1 MKTAVVLLNLGGPD
15 RPESVKSFLFNLFND
30 PLIIRL
36 PGFLR
41 TPLAWLISTRR
52 NKEAQAIYS
61 EIGGKSP
68 ILEITTAQA
77 EALSTKLAAHGM
89 DNQVFVSMR
98 YWHPMTDEV
107 VQKVKAYNPDHVFL
121 LPLYPQYSTTTS
133 KSSLDIWL
141 KESKKQSLKVP
152 TKYACCYPTN
162 KKLIEAHS
170 QLIQKQIL
178 EVKNKKIRILFSAH
192 SLPVS
197 IIKSGDPY
205 QWQVQQTVLS
215 IMNGINGAEDHVLC
229 YQSKVTP
236 VKWLEPSTPD
246 EIKKAVQD
254 DVAIIIVPIAFVSDH
269 SETLVEL
276 DIEYKNLA
284 EEMGSKD
291 YYRIEALN
299 INEMFIEG
307 LKDLVLESQ
316 EVRVTKNISAKI
328 CPKTFK
334 AVSYTH
340 LTLPTTV
347 IV

>member
-15 RPESVKSFLFNLFND
+15 RPESVKRFLFNLFND

-133 KSSLDIWL
+133 KSSLDVWL
-141 KESKKQSLKVP
+141 KESKKQNLKVP

-334 AVSYTH
+334 ECYH
-340 LTLPTTV
+340 NFNE
-347 IV
+347 

>member
-15 RPESVKSFLFNLFND
+15 RPESVKRFLFNLFND

-77 EALSTKLAAHGM
+77 EALSTKLATHGM

-162 KKLIEAHS
+162 QKLIEAHS

-215 IMNGINGAEDHVLC
+215 IMNGIKGAEDHVLC

-334 AVSYTH
+334 ECYH
-340 LTLPTTV
+340 NFNE
-347 IV
+347 

>member
-15 RPESVKSFLFNLFND
+15 RPESVKRFLFNLFND

-77 EALSTKLAAHGM
+77 EALNTKLAAHGM

-133 KSSLDIWL
+133 KSSLDVWL
-141 KESKKQSLKVP
+141 KESKKQNLKVP

-178 EVKNKKIRILFSAH
+178 QVKNKKIRILFSAH

-205 QWQVQQTVLS
+205 QWKVQQTVLS

-334 AVSYTH
+334 ECYH
-340 LTLPTTV
+340 N
-347 IV
+347 INE

>member
-15 RPESVKSFLFNLFND
+15 RPESVKRFLFNLFND

-77 EALSTKLAAHGM
+77 EALSTKLAIHGM

-133 KSSLDIWL
+133 KSSLDVWL
-141 KESKKQSLKVP
+141 KESKKQNLKVP

-334 AVSYTH
+334 ECYH
-340 LTLPTTV
+340 NFNE
-347 IV
+347 